1 MITADLK
8 TNTDFELAL
17 FIQNLF
23 HEVQSLTYSDD
34 DGDSK
39 ENKFTEYVMEKLA
52 ESGETEGVRLCPY
65 IKENKFENIQ
75 FKINGY
81 ALEEGYENIDIFI
94 SHYVDT
100 NEHYRVLKADFEK
113 LIKWS
118 TSFVNAGLKGHLDE
132 IEQSSEAYGLARI
145 LSQNRNDIIRIR
157 IFLVSNGEISHDT
170 PKDFHLKNME
180 DILVRF
186 EIWDIERLH
195 RLEQSKGNRESIEL
209 DFDEMFGTTIPCL
222 EMPVKNDLYECYLAI
237 VPGSILSLLYKN
249 YGTRLLESNV
259 RAFLQQTGKI
269 NQGIRDTIRFKP
281 HMFLTYNNGLS
292 TTAQEVR
299 TRRSDNGQL
308 EIVSIKDFQIV
319 NGGQTTASLFHT
331 SRKYK
336 EANINEVFVQMKLTV
351 IKDEEK
357 KTETIPLISRYANS
371 QNKVTELD
379 LSSNNPFLQR
389 LEELSRTTYA
399 IHPDD
404 RSKQTIWFFERVSGQ
419 YKEALNKEG
428 STSKQNS
435 FKLKYPKDQV
445 LIKSD
450 VAKVMNIW
458 KLQPYQV
465 SKGSQ
470 KNYVSF
476 IKEIDKES
484 KTKKINRVYW
494 EDVVANAL
502 LFRETDKLFGRKNVN
517 AIGDTNIKSHTTG
530 YALSYFHYLTSNK
543 INLGEIWRK
552 QYVDDRLL
560 LEIRKLVL
568 QVYDFFTNLDVAL
581 ISEAAKSEK
590 NWQRLI
596 QTGINPMNMEVVS
609 SYLITNEEH
618 KARYETQSDDAKA
631 IVKYEAKQTISNLSL
646 KFWDGLCL
654 FMLKQD
660 CLSVYQ
666 QTYASTIRKKLR
678 VNGDLTD
685 IEIENGIKIL
695 DSLAEQ
701 GFDFEDIK
709 LLSKLED
716 DSIEDAEIIFNYVK
730 SIKTD
735 EWKQIIA
742 IGEKTRKLSENEIS
756 AIKTV
761 VQKIRTRSNVDPK
774 RLQIVKEALD
784 KMKRFSLVTDKTELI
799 NNI

>member
-1 MITADLK
+1 MAIIDIK
-8 TNTDFELAL
+8 SNIDFELEL
-17 FIQNLF
+17 YIQNLY
-23 HEVQSLTYSDD
+23 HEIQSLAYSDEA
-34 DGDSK
+34 GDSK

-65 IKENKFENIQ
+65 IKENKLENIQ

-100 NEHYRVLKADFEK
+100 NEYYRVLKADFDR
-113 LIKWS
+113 LIRWS
-118 TSFVNAGLKGHLDE
+118 TAFVNAALKGHLDE

-157 IFLVSNGEISHDT
+157 IFLVSNGEIAHDT
-170 PKDFHLKNME
+170 PKDFQLKNME
-180 DILVRF
+180 DILIRF
-186 EIWDIERLH
+186 EIWDIERMH
-195 RLEQSKGNRESIEL
+195 RLEQSKGNREPIEL
-209 DFDEMFGTTIPCL
+209 DFEDMLGTTLPCL

-237 VPGSILSLLYKN
+237 VPGNVLSFLYQN

-299 TRRSDNGQL
+299 TRRSDDGHL

-351 IKDEEK
+351 IKDEDK
-357 KTETIPLISRYANS
+357 KTETVPLISRFANS

-379 LSSNNPFLQR
+379 LTSNNPFLQR

-399 IHPDD
+399 IHPED

-419 YKEALNKEG
+419 YKEALNKEN
-428 STSKQNS
+428 TKSKQDS
-435 FKLKYPKDQV
+435 FKLKYPKDQL

-458 KLQPYQV
+458 KLQPYHV

-476 IKEIDKES
+476 LKEIDKEPKS
-484 KTKKINRVYW
+484 KKINRVYW
-494 EDVVANAL
+494 EDIVANAI

-517 AIGDTNIKSHTTG
+517 AIGDTNIKSHTIG
-530 YALSYFHYLTSNK
+530 YALAYFHYKTDNK
-543 INLGEIWRK
+543 LNLGLIWRT
-552 QYVDDRLL
+552 QRIEVQL
-560 LEIRKLVL
+560 LEELRKLV
-568 QVYDFFTNLDVAL
+568 VFTYNFFTNLDVAL

-590 NWQRLI
+590 TWMKLKEMSN
-596 QTGINPMNMEVVS
+596 NPMNMDIVS
-609 SYLITNEEH
+609 CYLISNEDF
-618 KARYETQSDDAKA
+618 KARYETEAVDSKE
-631 IVKYEAKQTISNLSL
+631 VEKYDSLQRISSLGL
-646 KFWDGLCL
+646 KFWDGLCV
-654 FMLKQD
+654 FMLKKD

-666 QTYASTIRKKLR
+666 QNFVTSIRKKLR
-678 VNGDLTD
+678 LNSELTD
-685 IEIENGIKIL
+685 AEIDKGAKIL
-695 DSLAEQ
+695 DVLEEL
-701 GFDFEDIK
+701 GFDFLEIK
-709 LLSKLED
+709 SLSKLSED
-716 DSIEDAEIIFNYVK
+716 KVSDAGIIYHRISTIDNDS
-730 SIKTD
+730 
-735 EWKQIIA
+735 WKKVIA
-742 IGEKTRKLSENEIS
+742 IGEQTGKLNENEIS

-761 VQKIRTRSNVDPK
+761 IQKLKTKSNIDIQ
-774 RLQIVKEALD
+774 RLNIVNGALD
-784 KMKRFSLVTDKTELI
+784 KIRKFGITV
-799 NNI
+799 

>member
-1 MITADLK
+1 MAVTEIK
-8 TNTDFELAL
+8 TNIDFELEL
-17 FIQNLF
+17 YIQNLY
-23 HEVQSLTYSDD
+23 HEIQSLAYSDEA
-34 DGDSK
+34 GDSK

-65 IKENKFENIQ
+65 IKENKLENIQ

-100 NEHYRVLKADFEK
+100 NQHYKVLKADFEK

-118 TSFVNAGLKGHLDE
+118 TAFVNAALKGHLDE
-132 IEQSSEAYGLARI
+132 IEPSSEAYGLARI
-145 LSQNRNDIIRIR
+145 LSRNYSDIIRVR
-157 IFLVSNGEISHDT
+157 IFLLSNGEITYDT
-170 PKDFHLKNME
+170 PRDFQLKNME
-180 DILVRF
+180 DILIRF

-195 RLEQSKGNRESIEL
+195 RLEQSKGNREPIEL
-209 DFDEMFGTTIPCL
+209 DFEEMLGSTIPCL

-237 VPGSILSLLYKN
+237 VPGNVLSFLYQN

-299 TRRSDNGQL
+299 TRRSEDGHL

-351 IKDEEK
+351 IKDEDK
-357 KTETIPLISRYANS
+357 KTETVPLISRFANS

-379 LSSNNPFLQR
+379 LTSNNPFLQR

-399 IHPDD
+399 IHPED

-419 YKEALNKEG
+419 YKEALNKEN
-428 STSKQNS
+428 TKSKQDS
-435 FKLKYPKDQV
+435 FKLKYPKDQL

-458 KLQPYQV
+458 KLQPYHV

-476 IKEIDKES
+476 LKEIDKEPKS
-484 KTKKINRVYW
+484 KKINRVYW
-494 EDVVANAL
+494 EDIVANAI

-517 AIGDTNIKSHTTG
+517 AIGDTNIKSHTIG
-530 YALSYFHYLTSNK
+530 YALAYFHYKTNNK
-543 INLGEIWRK
+543 LNLGRIWSTQRIE
-552 QYVDDRLL
+552 DELL
-560 LEIRKLVL
+560 DELRKLV
-568 QVYDFFTNLDVAL
+568 VFTYNFFTNLDVAL

-590 NWQRLI
+590 TWLKLKEMTN
-596 QTGINPMNMEVVS
+596 NPMNMDVVS
-609 SYLITNEEH
+609 NYLISDKEF
-618 KARYETQSDDAKA
+618 KARYETESDDIKE
-631 IVKYEAKQTISNLSL
+631 VEKYDSLQKISTLGL
-646 KFWDGLCL
+646 KFWDGLCV
-654 FMLKQD
+654 FMLKKD

-666 QTYASTIRKKLR
+666 QNFVSSIRKKLR
-678 VNGDLTD
+678 LNTELTD
-685 IEIENGIKIL
+685 AEIEKGAKII
-695 DSLAEQ
+695 DSLEEQ
-701 GFDFEDIK
+701 GFDLLEIK
-709 LLSKLED
+709 SLSKLTED
-716 DSIEDAEIIFNYVK
+716 KVSDAGVIYHRISSIDSD
-730 SIKTD
+730 T
-735 EWKQIIA
+735 WKKVIS
-742 IGEKTRKLSENEIS
+742 IGEQTGKLNENEIS
-756 AIKTV
+756 AVKTV
-761 VQKIRTRSNVDPK
+761 IQ
-774 RLQIVKEALD
+774 RLKTKANIDIMRLNIVNDALD
-784 KMKRFSLVTDKTELI
+784 KVKKFGLKI
-799 NNI
+799 

>member
-1 MITADLK
+1 MAITEIK
-8 TNTDFELAL
+8 SNIDFELEL
-17 FIQNLF
+17 YIQNLY
-23 HEVQSLTYSDD
+23 HEIQSLAYSDEA
-34 DGDSK
+34 GNSK

-65 IKENKFENIQ
+65 IKENKLENIQ

-100 NEHYRVLKADFEK
+100 NEHYRMLKADFDK
-113 LIKWS
+113 LIRWS
-118 TSFVNAGLKGHLDE
+118 TAFVNAALKGHLDE
-132 IEQSSEAYGLARI
+132 IEPSSEAYGLARI

-157 IFLVSNGEISHDT
+157 IFLISNGEIAHDT
-170 PKDFHLKNME
+170 PKDFQIKNME
-180 DILVRF
+180 DILIRF

-195 RLEQSKGNRESIEL
+195 RLEQSKGNREPIEL
-209 DFDEMFGTTIPCL
+209 DFEEMLGMTLPCL

-237 VPGSILSLLYKN
+237 VPGNVLSFLYQN

-299 TRRSDNGQL
+299 TRKSEDGHL

-351 IKDEEK
+351 IKDEDK
-357 KTETIPLISRYANS
+357 KTETVPLISRFANS

-379 LSSNNPFLQR
+379 LTSNNPFLQR

-399 IHPDD
+399 IHPED

-419 YKEALNKEG
+419 YKEALNKEN
-428 STSKQNS
+428 TKSKQDS

-458 KLQPYQV
+458 KLQPYHV

-476 IKEIDKES
+476 LKEIDKEPKS
-484 KTKKINRVYW
+484 KKINRVYW
-494 EDVVANAL
+494 EDIVANAI

-517 AIGDTNIKSHTTG
+517 AIGDTNIKSHTIG
-530 YALSYFHYLTSNK
+530 YALAYFHYKTDNK
-543 INLGEIWRK
+543 LNLGKIWRT
-552 QYVDDRLL
+552 QRIEDEL
-560 LEIRKLVL
+560 LEELRKLVL
-568 QVYDFFTNLDVAL
+568 FTYNFFTNLDVAL

-590 NWQRLI
+590 TWMKLRDMSN
-596 QTGINPMNMEVVS
+596 NPMNMDVVS
-609 SYLITNEEH
+609 GYLISNEEF
-618 KARYETQSDDAKA
+618 KARYETETDDSKE
-631 IVKYEAKQTISNLSL
+631 VEKYDSLQRISGLGL
-646 KFWDGLCL
+646 KFWDGLCV
-654 FMLKQD
+654 FMLKKD

-666 QTYASTIRKKLR
+666 QTYVSSIRKKMKL
-678 VNGDLTD
+678 NGELTD
-685 IEIENGIKIL
+685 TEIEKGAKIIDIL
-695 DSLAEQ
+695 EEQ
-701 GFDFEDIK
+701 GFDLMEIK
-709 LLSKLED
+709 SLSKLTED
-716 DSIEDAEIIFNYVK
+716 KISDAGTIYHRISAIDND
-730 SIKTD
+730 T
-735 EWKQIIA
+735 WKQVIA
-742 IGEKTRKLSENEIS
+742 IGEQTGKLNENEVS

-761 VQKIRTRSNVDPK
+761 IQKLKSKTTIDLH
-774 RLQIVKEALD
+774 RLTSVNDALD
-784 KMKRFSLVTDKTELI
+784 KVKKYGLKI
-799 NNI
+799 

>member
-1 MITADLK
+1 MAITDIK
-8 TNTDFELAL
+8 SNIDFELEL
-17 FIQNLF
+17 YIQNLY
-23 HEVQSLTYSDD
+23 HEIQSLAYSDEA
-34 DGDSK
+34 GDSK
-39 ENKFTEYVMEKLA
+39 ENKFTEYVMERLA
-52 ESGETEGVRLCPY
+52 EAGETEGVRLCPY
-65 IKENKFENIQ
+65 IKENKLENIQ

-94 SHYVDT
+94 SHYVDI
-100 NEHYRVLKADFEK
+100 NEHYRVLKVDFDK
-113 LIKWS
+113 LIRWS
-118 TSFVNAGLKGHLDE
+118 TAFINAGLKGHLDE
-132 IEQSSEAYGLARI
+132 IEQSSEAFGLARI

-170 PKDFHLKNME
+170 PKDFQLKNME

-195 RLEQSKGNRESIEL
+195 RLEQSKGNREPIEL
-209 DFDEMFGTTIPCL
+209 DFDEMLGTTIPCL

-237 VPGSILSLLYKN
+237 VPGNVLSFLYQN

-299 TRRSDNGQL
+299 TRRSADGHL

-357 KTETIPLISRYANS
+357 KTETVPLISRFANS

-379 LSSNNPFLQR
+379 LTSNNPFLQR
-389 LEELSRTTYA
+389 IEELSRTTYA
-399 IHPDD
+399 IHPED

-419 YKEALNKEG
+419 YKEALNKEN
-428 STSKQNS
+428 TKSKQDS
-435 FKLKYPKDQV
+435 FKLKYPKDQLLV
-445 LIKSD
+445 KSD
-450 VAKVMNIW
+450 VAKVINIW
-458 KLQPYQV
+458 KLQPYHV

-476 IKEIDKES
+476 LKEIDKEPKS
-484 KTKKINRVYW
+484 KKINRVYW
-494 EDVVANAL
+494 EDIVANAI

-517 AIGDTNIKSHTTG
+517 AIGDTNIKSHTIG
-530 YALSYFHYLTSNK
+530 YALAYFHYKTNNRL
-543 INLGEIWRK
+543 NLGNIWRT
-552 QYVDDRLL
+552 QRIEDELL
-560 LEIRKLVL
+560 IELKKLV
-568 QVYDFFTNLDVAL
+568 VFTYNFFTNLDVAL

-590 NWQRLI
+590 TWMKLRDMQDH
-596 QTGINPMNMEVVS
+596 PMNIS
-609 SYLITNEEH
+609 LISKYLISNEEY
-618 KARYETQSDDAKA
+618 KTRYEEETDDSREVAKYDSLQ
-631 IVKYEAKQTISNLSL
+631 KISSLGL

-654 FMLKQD
+654 FMLKKD

-666 QTYASTIRKKLR
+666 QNFASSIRKKLR
-678 VNGDLTD
+678 LNGELTD
-685 IEIENGIKIL
+685 AEIDRGAKIINVL
-695 DSLAEQ
+695 EEQ
-701 GFDFEDIK
+701 GIDLMEIK
-709 LLSKLED
+709 SLSKLE
-716 DSIEDAEIIFNYVK
+716 EDKISDAGVIYNRILVIDND
-730 SIKTD
+730 T
-735 EWKQIIA
+735 WKKVTA
-742 IGEKTRKLSENEIS
+742 IGEQTGKLSENEIS
-756 AIKTV
+756 AVRAVI
-761 VQKIRTRSNVDPK
+761 QKLKSKSNIDIH
-774 RLQIVKEALD
+774 RLNIVNDVLD
-784 KMKRFSLVTDKTELI
+784 KMKKFGLKV
-799 NNI
+799 

>member
-1 MITADLK
+1 MAITEIKSKIDL
-8 TNTDFELAL
+8 ELEL
-17 FIQNLF
+17 YIQNLY
-23 HEVQSLTYSDD
+23 HEILSLAYSDEE
-34 DGDSK
+34 GDSK

-65 IKENKFENIQ
+65 IKENKLENIQ

-100 NEHYRVLKADFEK
+100 NEHYRMLKADFDK
-113 LIKWS
+113 LIRWS
-118 TSFVNAGLKGHLDE
+118 TAFVNAALKGHLDE
-132 IEQSSEAYGLARI
+132 IEPSSEAYGLARI

-157 IFLVSNGEISHDT
+157 IFLVSNGEIAHDT
-170 PKDFHLKNME
+170 PKDFQIKNME
-180 DILVRF
+180 DILIRF

-195 RLEQSKGNRESIEL
+195 RLEQSKGNREPIEL
-209 DFDEMFGTTIPCL
+209 DFEEMLGMTLPCL

-237 VPGSILSLLYKN
+237 VPGNVLSFLYQN

-299 TRRSDNGQL
+299 TRKSEDGHL

-351 IKDEEK
+351 IKDEDK
-357 KTETIPLISRYANS
+357 KTETVPLISRFANS

-379 LSSNNPFLQR
+379 LTSNNPFLQR

-399 IHPDD
+399 IHPED

-419 YKEALNKEG
+419 YKEALNKEN
-428 STSKQNS
+428 TKSKQDS

-458 KLQPYQV
+458 KLQPYHV

-476 IKEIDKES
+476 LKEIDKEPKS
-484 KTKKINRVYW
+484 KKINRVYW
-494 EDVVANAL
+494 EDIVANAI

-517 AIGDTNIKSHTTG
+517 AIGDTNIKSHTIG
-530 YALSYFHYLTSNK
+530 YALAYFHYKTDNK
-543 INLGEIWRK
+543 LNLGKIWRT
-552 QYVDDRLL
+552 QRIEDEL
-560 LEIRKLVL
+560 LEELRKLVL
-568 QVYDFFTNLDVAL
+568 FTYNFFTNLDVAL

-590 NWQRLI
+590 TWMKLRDMSN
-596 QTGINPMNMEVVS
+596 NPMNMDVVS
-609 SYLITNEEH
+609 GYLISNEEF
-618 KARYETQSDDAKA
+618 KARYETETDDSKE
-631 IVKYEAKQTISNLSL
+631 VEKYDSLQRISGLGL
-646 KFWDGLCL
+646 KFWDGLCV
-654 FMLKQD
+654 FMLKKD

-666 QTYASTIRKKLR
+666 QTYVSSIRKKMKL
-678 VNGDLTD
+678 NGELTD
-685 IEIENGIKIL
+685 IEIEKGAKIIDIL
-695 DSLAEQ
+695 EEQ
-701 GFDFEDIK
+701 GFDLMEIK
-709 LLSKLED
+709 SLSKLTED
-716 DSIEDAEIIFNYVK
+716 KISDAGTIYHRISAIDND
-730 SIKTD
+730 T
-735 EWKQIIA
+735 WKQVIA
-742 IGEKTRKLSENEIS
+742 IGEQTGKLNENEVS

-761 VQKIRTRSNVDPK
+761 IQKLKSKTTIDLH
-774 RLQIVKEALD
+774 RLTSVNDALD
-784 KMKRFSLVTDKTELI
+784 KVKKYGLKI
-799 NNI
+799 

>member
-1 MITADLK
+1 MAITEIK
-8 TNTDFELAL
+8 SNIDFELDL
-17 FIQNLF
+17 FIQNLY
-23 HEVQSLTYSDD
+23 HEIQSLAYSDEA
-34 DGDSK
+34 GDSK
-39 ENKFTEYVMEKLA
+39 ENKFTEYVMDKLA

-65 IKENKFENIQ
+65 IKENKLENIQ

-100 NEHYRVLKADFEK
+100 NEHYRVSKPDLDK

-118 TSFVNAGLKGHLDE
+118 TAFVNAALKGHLDE
-132 IEQSSEAYGLARI
+132 IEPSSEAYGLARI

-157 IFLVSNGEISHDT
+157 IFLVSNGEIAHDT
-170 PKDFHLKNME
+170 PKDFQLKNME
-180 DILVRF
+180 EILIRF

-195 RLEQSKGNRESIEL
+195 RLEQSKGNREPIEL
-209 DFDEMFGTTIPCL
+209 DFDEMLGTTIPCL

-237 VPGSILSLLYKN
+237 VPGNVLSFLYQN

-299 TRRSDNGQL
+299 TRRSEDGHL

-351 IKDEEK
+351 IKDEDK
-357 KTETIPLISRYANS
+357 KTETVPLISRFANS

-379 LSSNNPFLQR
+379 LTSNNPFLQR

-399 IHPDD
+399 IHPED

-419 YKEALNKEG
+419 YKEALNKEN
-428 STSKQNS
+428 TKSKQDS
-435 FKLKYPKDQV
+435 FKLKYPKDQL

-458 KLQPYQV
+458 KLQPYHV

-476 IKEIDKES
+476 LKEIDKEPKS
-484 KTKKINRVYW
+484 KKINRVYW
-494 EDVVANAL
+494 EDIVANAI

-517 AIGDTNIKSHTTG
+517 AIGDTNIKSHTIG
-530 YALSYFHYLTSNK
+530 YALAYFHCITDNK
-543 INLGEIWRK
+543 LNLAKIWST
-552 QYVDDRLL
+552 QHIEDELL
-560 LEIRKLVL
+560 QELRKLV
-568 QVYDFFTNLDVAL
+568 VFTYNFFTNLDVAL

-590 NWQRLI
+590 TWLKLKEMTN
-596 QTGINPMNMEVVS
+596 NPMNMAVVS
-609 SYLITNEEH
+609 KYLISDKEF
-618 KARYETQSDDAKA
+618 KARYESELGDIKE
-631 IVKYEAKQTISNLSL
+631 VEKYDSLQRISSLGL
-646 KFWDGLCL
+646 KFWDGLCV
-654 FMLKQD
+654 FMLKKD

-666 QTYASTIRKKLR
+666 QNFVSTIRKKLKL
-678 VNGDLTD
+678 NTELTD
-685 IEIENGIKIL
+685 VEIEKGAKIIDAL
-695 DSLAEQ
+695 EEQ
-701 GFDFEDIK
+701 GFDLLEIK
-709 LLSKLED
+709 SLSKLTED
-716 DSIEDAEIIFNYVK
+716 KVSDAGTIFHRISAIDND
-730 SIKTD
+730 T
-735 EWKQIIA
+735 WKKVTA
-742 IGEKTRKLSENEIS
+742 IGEQTGKLNENEIS
-756 AIKTV
+756 AVKAVI
-761 VQKIRTRSNVDPK
+761 QKLKAKSNIDIH
-774 RLQIVKEALD
+774 RLNIVNEALD
-784 KMKRFSLVTDKTELI
+784 KIKKYGLKV
-799 NNI
+799 

>member
-1 MITADLK
+1 MAITEIK
-8 TNTDFELAL
+8 SNIDFELEL
-17 FIQNLF
+17 YIQNLY
-23 HEVQSLTYSDD
+23 HEILSLAYSDEE
-34 DGDSK
+34 GDSK

-65 IKENKFENIQ
+65 IKENKLENIQ

-100 NEHYRVLKADFEK
+100 NEHYRMLKADFDK
-113 LIKWS
+113 LIRWS
-118 TSFVNAGLKGHLDE
+118 TAFVNAALKGHLDE
-132 IEQSSEAYGLARI
+132 IEPSSEAYGLARI

-157 IFLVSNGEISHDT
+157 IFLVSNGEIAHDT
-170 PKDFHLKNME
+170 PKDFQIKNME
-180 DILVRF
+180 DILIRF

-195 RLEQSKGNRESIEL
+195 RLEQSKGNREPIEL
-209 DFDEMFGTTIPCL
+209 DFEEMLGMTLPCL

-237 VPGSILSLLYKN
+237 VPGNVLSFLYQN

-299 TRRSDNGQL
+299 TRKSEDGHL

-351 IKDEEK
+351 IKDEDK
-357 KTETIPLISRYANS
+357 KTETVPFISRFANS

-379 LSSNNPFLQR
+379 LTSNNPFLQR

-399 IHPDD
+399 IHPED

-419 YKEALNKEG
+419 YKEALNKEN
-428 STSKQNS
+428 TKSKQDS

-458 KLQPYQV
+458 KLQPYHV

-476 IKEIDKES
+476 LKEIDKEPKS
-484 KTKKINRVYW
+484 KKINRVYW
-494 EDVVANAL
+494 EDIVANAI

-517 AIGDTNIKSHTTG
+517 AIGDTNIKSHTIG
-530 YALSYFHYLTSNK
+530 YALAYFHYKTDNK
-543 INLGEIWRK
+543 LNLGKIWRT
-552 QYVDDRLL
+552 QRIEDEL
-560 LEIRKLVL
+560 LEELRKLVL
-568 QVYDFFTNLDVAL
+568 FTYNFFTNLDVAL

-590 NWQRLI
+590 TWMKLRDMSN
-596 QTGINPMNMEVVS
+596 NPMNMDVVS
-609 SYLITNEEH
+609 GYLISNEEF
-618 KARYETQSDDAKA
+618 KARYETETDDSKE
-631 IVKYEAKQTISNLSL
+631 VEKYDSLQRISGLGL
-646 KFWDGLCL
+646 KFWDGLCV
-654 FMLKQD
+654 FMLKKD

-666 QTYASTIRKKLR
+666 QTYVSSIRKKMKL
-678 VNGDLTD
+678 NGELTD
-685 IEIENGIKIL
+685 IEIEKGAKIIDIL
-695 DSLAEQ
+695 EEQ
-701 GFDFEDIK
+701 GFDLMEIK
-709 LLSKLED
+709 SLSKLTED
-716 DSIEDAEIIFNYVK
+716 KISDAGTIYHRISAIDND
-730 SIKTD
+730 T
-735 EWKQIIA
+735 WKQVIA
-742 IGEKTRKLSENEIS
+742 IGEQTGKLNENEVS

-761 VQKIRTRSNVDPK
+761 IQKLKSKTTIDLH
-774 RLQIVKEALD
+774 RLTSVNDALD
-784 KMKRFSLVTDKTELI
+784 KVKKYGLKI
-799 NNI
+799 

>member
-1 MITADLK
+1 MAITEIK
-8 TNTDFELAL
+8 SNIDFELEL
-17 FIQNLF
+17 YIQNLY
-23 HEVQSLTYSDD
+23 HEIQSLAYSDEA
-34 DGDSK
+34 GDSK

-52 ESGETEGVRLCPY
+52 ETGETEGVRLCPY

-100 NEHYRVLKADFEK
+100 NEHYRISKVDFDK

-118 TSFVNAGLKGHLDE
+118 TGFVNAGLKGHLDE
-132 IEQSSEAYGLARI
+132 IEQSSEAFGLARI
-145 LSQNRNDIIRIR
+145 LSQNCNDIIRIR
-157 IFLVSNGEISHDT
+157 VFLISNGEIPHDT
-170 PKDFHLKNME
+170 PKDFRLKNLE
-180 DILVRF
+180 DILIRF

-195 RLEQSKGNRESIEL
+195 RLDQSKGNREPIEL
-209 DFDEMFGTTIPCL
+209 DFDEMLGTTIPCL

-237 VPGSILSLLYKN
+237 VPGNILSFLYQN

-292 TTAQEVR
+292 TTAQQVR
-299 TRRSDNGQL
+299 TRRSEDGHL

-357 KTETIPLISRYANS
+357 KTETVPLISRFANS

-379 LSSNNPFLQR
+379 LTSNNPFLQR

-399 IHPDD
+399 IHPED

-419 YKEALNKEG
+419 YKEALNKEK
-428 STSKQNS
+428 TKSKQDS
-435 FKLKYPKDQV
+435 FKLKYPKEQLLV
-445 LIKSD
+445 KSD

-458 KLQPYQV
+458 KQQPYHV

-476 IKEIDKES
+476 LREIDKEPKS
-484 KTKKINRVYW
+484 KKVNRVYW
-494 EDVVANAL
+494 EDIVANAI

-517 AIGDTNIKSHTTG
+517 AIGDTNIKSHTIG
-530 YALSYFHYLTSNK
+530 YALAYFHYKTGNK
-543 INLGEIWRK
+543 INLGKIWRT
-552 QYVDDRLL
+552 QRVEVELL
-560 LEIRKLVL
+560 DELKKLIVFT
-568 QVYDFFTNLDVAL
+568 YNFFTELDVAL

-590 NWQRLI
+590 TWI
-596 QTGINPMNMEVVS
+596 QLRGIQNHPMNMDVVLRHMIS
-609 SYLITNEEH
+609 TEEF
-618 KARYETQSDDAKA
+618 KSRYEEETDDSKEVAKYDA
-631 IVKYEAKQTISNLSL
+631 LQKISSL
-646 KFWDGLCL
+646 GLRFWDGLCL
-654 FMLKQD
+654 FMLKKD

-666 QTYASTIRKKLR
+666 QNFASSIRKKLKL
-678 VNGDLTD
+678 NGELTD
-685 IEIENGIKIL
+685 SEIEKGAKIIFIL
-695 DSLAEQ
+695 EEQ
-701 GFDFEDIK
+701 GFDLMEIK
-709 LLSKLED
+709 SLSKLHED
-716 DSIEDAEIIFNYVK
+716 KTSDAGVIFNRISNVDQE
-730 SIKTD
+730 T
-735 EWKQIIA
+735 WKKLIA
-742 IGEKTRKLSENEIS
+742 VGEQTGKLNESEIS
-756 AIKTV
+756 AVKTV
-761 VQKIRTRSNVDPK
+761 IQKLKSKTTIDLH
-774 RLQIVKEALD
+774 RLVIVNDALD
-784 KMKRFSLVTDKTELI
+784 KVKKYGLKV
-799 NNI
+799 

>member
-1 MITADLK
+1 MAITEIK
-8 TNTDFELAL
+8 SNIDFELEL
-17 FIQNLF
+17 YIQNLY
-23 HEVQSLTYSDD
+23 HEILSLAYSDEE
-34 DGDSK
+34 GDSK

-65 IKENKFENIQ
+65 IKENKLENIQ

-100 NEHYRVLKADFEK
+100 NEHYRMLKADFDK
-113 LIKWS
+113 LIRWS
-118 TSFVNAGLKGHLDE
+118 TAFVNAALKGHLDE
-132 IEQSSEAYGLARI
+132 IEPSSEAYGLARI

-157 IFLVSNGEISHDT
+157 IFLVSNGEIAHDT
-170 PKDFHLKNME
+170 PKDFQIKNME
-180 DILVRF
+180 DILIRF

-195 RLEQSKGNRESIEL
+195 RLEQSKGNREPIEL
-209 DFDEMFGTTIPCL
+209 DFEEMLGMTLPCL

-237 VPGSILSLLYKN
+237 VPGNVLSFLYQN

-299 TRRSDNGQL
+299 TRKSEDGHL

-351 IKDEEK
+351 IKDEDK
-357 KTETIPLISRYANS
+357 KTETVPLISRFANS

-379 LSSNNPFLQR
+379 LTSNNPFLQR

-399 IHPDD
+399 IHPED

-419 YKEALNKEG
+419 YKEALNKEN
-428 STSKQNS
+428 TKSKQDS

-458 KLQPYQV
+458 KLQPYHV

-476 IKEIDKES
+476 LKEIDKEPKS
-484 KTKKINRVYW
+484 KRINRVYW
-494 EDVVANAL
+494 EDIVANAI

-517 AIGDTNIKSHTTG
+517 AIGDTNIKSHTIG
-530 YALSYFHYLTSNK
+530 YALAYFHFKTDNK
-543 INLGEIWRK
+543 LNLGRIWRT
-552 QYVDDRLL
+552 QHIEDEL
-560 LEIRKLVL
+560 LEELRKLVL
-568 QVYDFFTNLDVAL
+568 FTYNFFTNLDVAL

-590 NWQRLI
+590 TWMKLRDMSN
-596 QTGINPMNMEVVS
+596 NPMNMDVVS
-609 SYLITNEEH
+609 GYLISNEEF
-618 KARYETQSDDAKA
+618 KARYETETDDSKE
-631 IVKYEAKQTISNLSL
+631 VEKYDSLQRISGLGL
-646 KFWDGLCL
+646 KFWDGLCV
-654 FMLKQD
+654 FMLKKD

-666 QTYASTIRKKLR
+666 QTYVSSIRKKMKL
-678 VNGDLTD
+678 NGELTD
-685 IEIENGIKIL
+685 IEIEKGAKIIDIL
-695 DSLAEQ
+695 EEQ
-701 GFDFEDIK
+701 GFDLMEIK
-709 LLSKLED
+709 SLSKLTED
-716 DSIEDAEIIFNYVK
+716 KISDAGTIYHRISAIDND
-730 SIKTD
+730 T
-735 EWKQIIA
+735 WKQVIA
-742 IGEKTRKLSENEIS
+742 IGEQTGKLNENEVS

-761 VQKIRTRSNVDPK
+761 IQKLKSKTTIDLH
-774 RLQIVKEALD
+774 RLTSVNDALD
-784 KMKRFSLVTDKTELI
+784 KVKKYGLKI
-799 NNI
+799 

>member
-1 MITADLK
+1 MAITEIK
-8 TNTDFELAL
+8 SNIDFELEL
-17 FIQNLF
+17 YIQNLY
-23 HEVQSLTYSDD
+23 HEIQSLAYSDEA
-34 DGDSK
+34 GDSK

-65 IKENKFENIQ
+65 IKENKLENIQ

-94 SHYVDT
+94 SQYVDT
-100 NEHYRVLKADFEK
+100 NEYYRVLKADFDR
-113 LIKWS
+113 LIRWS
-118 TSFVNAGLKGHLDE
+118 TAFVNAALKGHLDE

-170 PKDFHLKNME
+170 PKDFQLKNME

-195 RLEQSKGNRESIEL
+195 RLDQSKGNREPIEL
-209 DFDEMFGTTIPCL
+209 DFDEMLGTTIPCL

-237 VPGSILSLLYKN
+237 VPGNVLSFLYQN

-299 TRRSDNGQL
+299 TRRSDDGHL

-351 IKDEEK
+351 IKDEDK
-357 KTETIPLISRYANS
+357 KTETVPLISRFANS

-379 LSSNNPFLQR
+379 LTSNNPFLQR

-399 IHPDD
+399 IHPED

-419 YKEALNKEG
+419 YKEALNKEN
-428 STSKQNS
+428 TKSKQDS
-435 FKLKYPKDQV
+435 FKLKFPKDQLLV
-445 LIKSD
+445 KSD

-458 KLQPYQV
+458 KLQPYHV

-476 IKEIDKES
+476 LKEIDKEPKS
-484 KTKKINRVYW
+484 RKVNRVYW
-494 EDVVANAL
+494 EDIVANAI

-517 AIGDTNIKSHTTG
+517 AIGDTNIKSHTIG
-530 YALSYFHYLTSNK
+530 YALAYFHYKTNNK
-543 INLGEIWRK
+543 LNLGAIWRT
-552 QYVDDRLL
+552 QRIEDELL
-560 LEIRKLVL
+560 VELKKLV
-568 QVYDFFTNLDVAL
+568 VYTYNFFTNLDVAL

-590 NWQRLI
+590 TWLKLREMHNH
-596 QTGINPMNMEVVS
+596 PMNMS
-609 SYLITNEEH
+609 IISKYLISNEEF
-618 KARYETQSDDAKA
+618 KARYEEETDDSKE
-631 IVKYEAKQTISNLSL
+631 VEKYDSLQRISSLGL

-654 FMLKQD
+654 FMLKKD

-666 QTYASTIRKKLR
+666 QNFASSIRKKLR
-678 VNGDLTD
+678 LNGELTD
-685 IEIENGIKIL
+685 AEIDRGAKIINVL
-695 DSLAEQ
+695 EEQ
-701 GFDFEDIK
+701 GINLMEIK
-709 LLSKLED
+709 SLSKLE
-716 DSIEDAEIIFNYVK
+716 EDKISDAGVIYNRISAIDNE
-730 SIKTD
+730 T
-735 EWKQIIA
+735 WKKVTA
-742 IGEKTRKLSENEIS
+742 IGEQTGKLSENEIS
-756 AIKTV
+756 AVRSVI
-761 VQKIRTRSNVDPK
+761 QKLKSKSNIDIH
-774 RLQIVKEALD
+774 RLNIVNDVLD
-784 KMKRFSLVTDKTELI
+784 KMKKFGIKV
-799 NNI
+799 

>member
-1 MITADLK
+1 MAITEIK
-8 TNTDFELAL
+8 SNIDFELEL
-17 FIQNLF
+17 YIQNLY
-23 HEVQSLTYSDD
+23 HEIQSLAYSDEA
-34 DGDSK
+34 GNSK

-65 IKENKFENIQ
+65 IKENKLENIQ

-100 NEHYRVLKADFEK
+100 NEHYRMLKADFDK
-113 LIKWS
+113 LIRWS
-118 TSFVNAGLKGHLDE
+118 TAFVNAALKGHLDE
-132 IEQSSEAYGLARI
+132 IEPSSEAYGLARI

-157 IFLVSNGEISHDT
+157 IFLISNGEIAHDT
-170 PKDFHLKNME
+170 PKDFQIKNME
-180 DILVRF
+180 DILIRF

-195 RLEQSKGNRESIEL
+195 RLEQSKGNREPIEL
-209 DFDEMFGTTIPCL
+209 DFEEMLGMTLPCL

-237 VPGSILSLLYKN
+237 VPGNVLSFLYQN

-299 TRRSDNGQL
+299 TRKSEDGHL

-351 IKDEEK
+351 IKDEDK
-357 KTETIPLISRYANS
+357 KTETVPLISRFANS

-379 LSSNNPFLQR
+379 LTSNNPFLQR

-399 IHPDD
+399 IHPED

-419 YKEALNKEG
+419 YKEALNKEN
-428 STSKQNS
+428 TKSKQDS

-458 KLQPYQV
+458 KLQPYHV

-476 IKEIDKES
+476 LKEIDKEPKS
-484 KTKKINRVYW
+484 KKINRVYW
-494 EDVVANAL
+494 EDIVANAI

-517 AIGDTNIKSHTTG
+517 AIGDTNIKSHTIG
-530 YALSYFHYLTSNK
+530 YALAYFHYKTDNK
-543 INLGEIWRK
+543 LNLGKIWRT
-552 QYVDDRLL
+552 QRIEDEL
-560 LEIRKLVL
+560 LEELRKLVL
-568 QVYDFFTNLDVAL
+568 FTYNFFTNLDVAL

-590 NWQRLI
+590 TWMKLRDMSN
-596 QTGINPMNMEVVS
+596 NPMNMDVVS
-609 SYLITNEEH
+609 GYLISNEEF
-618 KARYETQSDDAKA
+618 KARYETETDDSKE
-631 IVKYEAKQTISNLSL
+631 VEKYDSLQRISSLGL
-646 KFWDGLCL
+646 KFWDGLCV
-654 FMLKQD
+654 FMLKKD

-666 QTYASTIRKKLR
+666 QTYVTSIRKKMKL
-678 VNGDLTD
+678 NGELTD
-685 IEIENGIKIL
+685 TEIEKGAKIIDVL
-695 DSLAEQ
+695 EKQ
-701 GFDFEDIK
+701 GFDLMEIK
-709 LLSKLED
+709 SLSKLTED
-716 DSIEDAEIIFNYVK
+716 KISDAGTIYHRISSIDND
-730 SIKTD
+730 T
-735 EWKQIIA
+735 WKQVIA
-742 IGEKTRKLSENEIS
+742 IGEQTGKLNENEVS

-761 VQKIRTRSNVDPK
+761 IQKLKSKTTIDLH
-774 RLQIVKEALD
+774 RLTSVNDALD
-784 KMKRFSLVTDKTELI
+784 KVKKYGLKI
-799 NNI
+799 

>member
-1 MITADLK
+1 MAVTEIK
-8 TNTDFELAL
+8 TNIDFELEL
-17 FIQNLF
+17 YI
-23 HEVQSLTYSDD
+23 QSLYHEIQSLAYSDEA
-34 DGDSK
+34 GDSK

-65 IKENKFENIQ
+65 IKENKLENIQ

-100 NEHYRVLKADFEK
+100 NQHYKVLKADFEK

-118 TSFVNAGLKGHLDE
+118 TAFVNAALKGHLDE
-132 IEQSSEAYGLARI
+132 IEPSSEAYGLARI
-145 LSQNRNDIIRIR
+145 LSRNYSDIIRVR
-157 IFLVSNGEISHDT
+157 IFLLSNGEITYDT
-170 PKDFHLKNME
+170 PRDFQLKNME
-180 DILVRF
+180 DILIRF

-195 RLEQSKGNRESIEL
+195 RLEQSKGNREPIEL
-209 DFDEMFGTTIPCL
+209 DFEEMLGSTIPCL

-237 VPGSILSLLYKN
+237 VPGNVLSFLYQN

-299 TRRSDNGQL
+299 TRRSEDGHL

-351 IKDEEK
+351 IKDEDK
-357 KTETIPLISRYANS
+357 KTETVPLISRFANS

-379 LSSNNPFLQR
+379 LTSNNPFLQR

-399 IHPDD
+399 IHPED

-419 YKEALNKEG
+419 YKEALNKEN
-428 STSKQNS
+428 TKSKQDS
-435 FKLKYPKDQV
+435 FKLKYPKDQL

-458 KLQPYQV
+458 KLQPYHV

-476 IKEIDKES
+476 VKEIDKEPKS
-484 KTKKINRVYW
+484 KKINRVYW
-494 EDVVANAL
+494 EDIVANAI

-517 AIGDTNIKSHTTG
+517 AIGDTNIKSHTIG
-530 YALSYFHYLTSNK
+530 YALAYFHYKTNNK
-543 INLGEIWRK
+543 LNLGRIWSTQRIE
-552 QYVDDRLL
+552 DELL
-560 LEIRKLVL
+560 DELRKLV
-568 QVYDFFTNLDVAL
+568 VFTYNFFTNLDVAL

-590 NWQRLI
+590 TWLKLKEMTN
-596 QTGINPMNMEVVS
+596 NPMNMDVVS
-609 SYLITNEEH
+609 NYLISDKEF
-618 KARYETQSDDAKA
+618 KARYETESDDIKE
-631 IVKYEAKQTISNLSL
+631 VEKYDSLQKISTLGL
-646 KFWDGLCL
+646 KFWDGLCV
-654 FMLKQD
+654 FMLKKD

-666 QTYASTIRKKLR
+666 QNFVSSIRKKLR
-678 VNGDLTD
+678 LNTELTD
-685 IEIENGIKIL
+685 AEIEKGAKII
-695 DSLAEQ
+695 DSLEEQ
-701 GFDFEDIK
+701 GFDLLEIK
-709 LLSKLED
+709 SLSKLTED
-716 DSIEDAEIIFNYVK
+716 KVSDAGVIYHRISSIDSD
-730 SIKTD
+730 T
-735 EWKQIIA
+735 WKKVIS
-742 IGEKTRKLSENEIS
+742 IGEQTGKLNENEIS
-756 AIKTV
+756 AVKTV
-761 VQKIRTRSNVDPK
+761 IQ
-774 RLQIVKEALD
+774 RLKTKANIDIMRLNIVNDALD
-784 KMKRFSLVTDKTELI
+784 KVKKFGLKI
-799 NNI
+799 

>member
-1 MITADLK
+1 MAVTLIK
-8 TNTDFELAL
+8 TNIDFELEL
-17 FIQNLF
+17 YIQNLY
-23 HEVQSLTYSDD
+23 HEIQSLAYSDES
-34 DGDSK
+34 GDSK

-65 IKENKFENIQ
+65 IKENKQENIQ

-100 NEHYRVLKADFEK
+100 NQHYKVLKADFDK
-113 LIKWS
+113 LIKWP
-118 TSFVNAGLKGHLDE
+118 TAFVNAALKGHLNE
-132 IEQSSEAYGLARI
+132 VEPSSEAYGLARI
-145 LSQNRNDIIRIR
+145 LSQNRNDIIRVR
-157 IFLVSNGEISHDT
+157 IFLISNGEITYDT
-170 PKDFHLKNME
+170 PKDFQLKNME
-180 DILVRF
+180 EILIRF
-186 EIWDIERLH
+186 EIWDIDRLH
-195 RLEQSKGNRESIEL
+195 RLEQSKGNREPIEL
-209 DFDEMFGTTIPCL
+209 DFEEMLGMTLPCL

-237 VPGSILSLLYKN
+237 VPGNVLSFLYQN

-299 TRRSDNGQL
+299 TRKSENGHL

-351 IKDEEK
+351 IKDEDK
-357 KTETIPLISRYANS
+357 KTETVPFISRFANS

-379 LSSNNPFLQR
+379 LTSNNPFLQR

-399 IHPDD
+399 IHPED

-419 YKEALNKEG
+419 YKEALNKEN
-428 STSKQNS
+428 TKSKQDS

-458 KLQPYQV
+458 KLQPYHV

-476 IKEIDKES
+476 LKEIDKEPKS
-484 KTKKINRVYW
+484 KKINRVYW
-494 EDVVANAL
+494 EDIVANAI

-517 AIGDTNIKSHTTG
+517 AIGDTNIKSHTIG
-530 YALSYFHYLTSNK
+530 YALAYFHYKTDNK
-543 INLGEIWRK
+543 LNLGKIWRT
-552 QYVDDRLL
+552 QRIEDEL
-560 LEIRKLVL
+560 LEELRKLVL
-568 QVYDFFTNLDVAL
+568 FTYNFFTNLDVAL

-590 NWQRLI
+590 TWMKLRDMSN
-596 QTGINPMNMEVVS
+596 NPMNMDVVS
-609 SYLITNEEH
+609 GYLISNEEF
-618 KARYETQSDDAKA
+618 KARYETETDDSKE
-631 IVKYEAKQTISNLSL
+631 VEKYDSLQRISSLGL
-646 KFWDGLCL
+646 KFWDGLCV
-654 FMLKQD
+654 FMLKKD

-666 QTYASTIRKKLR
+666 QTYVTSIRKKMKL
-678 VNGDLTD
+678 NGELTD
-685 IEIENGIKIL
+685 TEIEKGAKIIDIL
-695 DSLAEQ
+695 EEQ
-701 GFDFEDIK
+701 GFDLMEIK
-709 LLSKLED
+709 SLSKLTED
-716 DSIEDAEIIFNYVK
+716 KISDAGTIYHRISSIDND
-730 SIKTD
+730 T
-735 EWKQIIA
+735 WKQVIA
-742 IGEKTRKLSENEIS
+742 IGEQTGKLNENEIS

-761 VQKIRTRSNVDPK
+761 LQKLKSKTTIDLH
-774 RLQIVKEALD
+774 RLTSVNDALD
-784 KMKRFSLVTDKTELI
+784 KVKKYGLKI
-799 NNI
+799 

>member
-1 MITADLK
+1 MAVTEIK
-8 TNTDFELAL
+8 TNIDFELEL
-17 FIQNLF
+17 YIQNLY
-23 HEVQSLTYSDD
+23 HEIQSLAYSDEA
-34 DGDSK
+34 GDSK

-65 IKENKFENIQ
+65 IKENKLENIQ

-100 NEHYRVLKADFEK
+100 NEHYRMLKADFDK
-113 LIKWS
+113 LIRWS
-118 TSFVNAGLKGHLDE
+118 TAFVNAALKGHLDE
-132 IEQSSEAYGLARI
+132 IEPSSEAYGLARI

-157 IFLVSNGEISHDT
+157 IFLVSNGEIAHDT
-170 PKDFHLKNME
+170 PKDFQLKSME
-180 DILVRF
+180 DILIRF

-195 RLEQSKGNRESIEL
+195 RLEQSKGNREPIEL
-209 DFDEMFGTTIPCL
+209 DFDEMLGTTIPCL

-237 VPGSILSLLYKN
+237 VPGNVLSFLYQN

-299 TRRSDNGQL
+299 TRKSEDGHL

-351 IKDEEK
+351 IKDEDK
-357 KTETIPLISRYANS
+357 KTETVPLISRFANS

-379 LSSNNPFLQR
+379 LTSNNPFLQR

-399 IHPDD
+399 IHPED

-419 YKEALNKEG
+419 YKEALNKEN
-428 STSKQNS
+428 TKSKQDS

-458 KLQPYQV
+458 KLQPYHV

-476 IKEIDKES
+476 LKEIDKEPKS
-484 KTKKINRVYW
+484 KKINRVYW
-494 EDVVANAL
+494 EDIVANVI
-502 LFRETDKLFGRKNVN
+502 LFRETDKLFGRKNVS
-517 AIGDTNIKSHTTG
+517 AIGDTNIKSHTIG
-530 YALSYFHYLTSNK
+530 YALAYFHYKTDNK
-543 INLGEIWRK
+543 LKLGTIWKTQRIE
-552 QYVDDRLL
+552 DEL
-560 LEIRKLVL
+560 LEELRKLV
-568 QVYDFFTNLDVAL
+568 VFTYNFFTNLDVAL

-590 NWQRLI
+590 TWMKLRDMSN
-596 QTGINPMNMEVVS
+596 NPMNMVIVS
-609 SYLITNEEH
+609 RYLISNEEFNI
-618 KARYETQSDDAKA
+618 RYKEETDNSKE
-631 IVKYEAKQTISNLSL
+631 VEKYDSLQRISSLGL
-646 KFWDGLCL
+646 KFWDGLCV
-654 FMLKQD
+654 FMLKKD
-660 CLSVYQ
+660 CLSVYLQ
-666 QTYASTIRKKLR
+666 SFVTSIRKKLR
-678 VNGDLTD
+678 LNTELSDA
-685 IEIENGIKIL
+685 EIEKGAKIIDL
-695 DSLAEQ
+695 LEEQ
-701 GFDFEDIK
+701 GLDLFEIK
-709 LLSKLED
+709 TLSKLTED
-716 DSIEDAEIIFNYVK
+716 IVSDAGVIFHRISSIDNE
-730 SIKTD
+730 T
-735 EWKQIIA
+735 WKKVIA
-742 IGEKTRKLSENEIS
+742 IGEQTGKLTENEIS
-756 AIKTV
+756 AVKTV
-761 VQKIRTRSNVDPK
+761 ILKLKSKSNIDIHRLTLVNEVLNKIMKFGINV
-774 RLQIVKEALD
+774 
-784 KMKRFSLVTDKTELI
+784 
-799 NNI
+799 